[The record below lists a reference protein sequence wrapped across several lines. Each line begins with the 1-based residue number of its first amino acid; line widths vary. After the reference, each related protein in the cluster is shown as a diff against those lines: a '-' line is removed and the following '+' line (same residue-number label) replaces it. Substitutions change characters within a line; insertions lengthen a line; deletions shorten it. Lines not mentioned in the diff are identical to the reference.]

1 MPNDKKLNL
10 CRKYYMAGFALLP
23 FMWAVNALW
32 FMREAFWAPPYPEQK
47 QIRRYVVVS
56 GVGALLWL
64 LRVAGAGSHR
74 SAGKGTAHGSKV
86 KKHRVPGCHSPLTTQ
101 HLTGTGRGSAVCA
114 VCCICASCCGQLN
127 TTTTTAH
134 TPAALRVPCLPQA
147 PTPLP

>member
-1 MPNDKKLNL
+1 MNLAKMPNDKKLNL

-64 LRVAGAGSHR
+64 VGLLTWMIVFQHYRAEWGATADYLSFIIP
-74 SAGKGTAHGSKV
+74 KGI
-86 KKHRVPGCHSPLTTQ
+86 P
-101 HLTGTGRGSAVCA
+101 
-114 VCCICASCCGQLN
+114 
-127 TTTTTAH
+127 
-134 TPAALRVPCLPQA
+134 
-147 PTPLP
+147 